1 MNDNIDRIPVGNR
14 IKTGREQM
22 GLTRDQFAEMID
34 LSTSFFTQIER
45 GEKLMSVQTLVKIA
59 IKLNLSLDY
68 LIWGDSSINVN
79 KDSLIADINN
89 ASKKELKVIDDI
101 FKAVLPNI
109 KK

>member
-1 MNDNIDRIPVGNR
+1 MNDNIDRKSVGNR
-14 IKTGREQM
+14 IKAGREQM
-22 GLTRDQFAEMID
+22 GLTRDEFAEMID

-59 IKLNLSLDY
+59 IKLSLSLDY
-68 LIWGDSSINVN
+68 LIWGDSSIDVN
-79 KDSLIADINN
+79 KDSLIDDINN

-101 FKAVLPNI
+101 FKAVLPNL

>member
-1 MNDNIDRIPVGNR
+1 MNDNIDRKSVGNR

-22 GLTRDQFAEMID
+22 GLTRDEFAEMID

-59 IKLNLSLDY
+59 IKLDLSLDY
-68 LIWGDSSINVN
+68 LIWGDSSIDVN
-79 KDSLIADINN
+79 KDSLIDDINN
-89 ASKKELKVIDDI
+89 ASKRELKVIDDI
-101 FKAVLPNI
+101 FKAILPNL

>member
-1 MNDNIDRIPVGNR
+1 MNDSINRKSFGNR

-22 GLTRDQFAEMID
+22 GLTRDEFAEMIN

-68 LIWGDSSINVN
+68 LIWGDSSIDVN
-79 KDSLIADINN
+79 KDSLISDINN
-89 ASKKELKVIDDI
+89 ASKRELKVINDI
-101 FKAVLPNI
+101 FNAVLPNL

>member
-1 MNDNIDRIPVGNR
+1 MDYTIDRKHVGER

-34 LSTSFFTQIER
+34 LSISFFTQIER

-68 LIWGDSSINVN
+68 LIWGDSSIDVN
-79 KDSLIADINN
+79 KDSLISDINN
-89 ASKKELKVIDDI
+89 ASKRELKVIDEI
-101 FKAVLPNI
+101 FKAVLPNL

>member
-1 MNDNIDRIPVGNR
+1 MNDNIDRKSVGNR

-34 LSTSFFTQIER
+34 LSISFFTQIER
-45 GEKLMSVQTLVKIA
+45 GEKLMSVQSLVKIA
-59 IKLNLSLDY
+59 LKLNLSLDY
-68 LIWGDSSINVN
+68 LIWGDSSIDVN
-79 KDSLIADINN
+79 KNSLIDNINN

-101 FKAVLPNI
+101 FKAVLPNL

>member
-1 MNDNIDRIPVGNR
+1 MNDNIDRKSVGNR

-22 GLTRDQFAEMID
+22 SLTRDEFAEMID

-59 IKLNLSLDY
+59 IQLNLSLDY
-68 LIWGDSSINVN
+68 LIWGDSSIDVN
-79 KDSLIADINN
+79 KDSLISDINN

-101 FKAVLPNI
+101 FKAVLPNL

>member
-1 MNDNIDRIPVGNR
+1 MNDNIDRISVGNR
-14 IKTGREQM
+14 IKKNREQM

-34 LSTSFFTQIER
+34 ISTSFFTQIER

-68 LIWGDSSINVN
+68 LIWGDSSIDVN
-79 KDSLIADINN
+79 KDTLIDNINN
-89 ASKKELKVIDDI
+89 ASKRELKVIDNI
-101 FKAVLPNI
+101 FKAVLPNL

>member
-1 MNDNIDRIPVGNR
+1 MTDNIDRISVGNR

-34 LSTSFFTQIER
+34 ISTSFFTQIER

-68 LIWGDSSINVN
+68 LIWGDSSIDVN
-79 KDSLIADINN
+79 KNSLIDNINN

-101 FKAVLPNI
+101 FKAVLPNL

>member
-1 MNDNIDRIPVGNR
+1 MNDNIDRKSVGNR

-34 LSTSFFTQIER
+34 ISISFFTQIER

-68 LIWGDSSINVN
+68 LIWGDNSIDVN
-79 KDSLIADINN
+79 KDTLIDNINS
-89 ASKKELKVIDDI
+89 ASKRELKVIDDI